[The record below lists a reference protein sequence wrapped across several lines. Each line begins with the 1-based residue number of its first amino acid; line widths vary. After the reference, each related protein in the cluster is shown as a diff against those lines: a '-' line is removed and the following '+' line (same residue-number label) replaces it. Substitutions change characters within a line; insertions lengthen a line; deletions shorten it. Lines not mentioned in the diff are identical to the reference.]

1 MSQLLSRLSRLSSS
15 SSHGLTELRRR
26 LSTAATPYLLSKET
40 ISKKAKRPFDGS
52 FLVDMNLYDP
62 TRVSLTLTTSPR
74 ADKMRLSHITSLKT
88 WSSHLLGTTSLFIGE
103 RVESQKKTPPSGN
116 SSYRKKP
123 KSFRVFRQDPE
134 RKISSYTEDIGDLC
148 IFVGGSES
156 FCVSATEYPG
166 LKPNSVYYAGYST
179 GFGFY
184 DLSSNTLHDLTHEAV
199 ASSEYMWL
207 APLQ

>member
-74 ADKMRLSHITSLKT
+74 ADKMRCYE
-88 WSSHLLGTTSLFIGE
+88 LFPGE

>member
-88 WSSHLLGTTSLFIGE
+88 WSSHLLGTTSLFI
-103 RVESQKKTPPSGN
+103 ESCPFKGATSFFQEKEWSLRRRHLPLETPPTGRS
-116 SSYRKKP
+116 P
-123 KSFRVFRQDPE
+123 RVLGCLGKTLSE
-134 RKISSYTEDIGDLC
+134 RSVHTLKTLEIS
-148 IFVGGSES
+148 
-156 FCVSATEYPG
+156 
-166 LKPNSVYYAGYST
+166 
-179 GFGFY
+179 
-184 DLSSNTLHDLTHEAV
+184 
-199 ASSEYMWL
+199 ASL
-207 APLQ
+207 